1 MCGIAGIISS
11 DSAQVSIHQLQTMS
25 GTLAHRGPDG
35 EGFWIHDDGHC
46 GFAHRRLSILDKTTK
61 AAQPL
66 HYMHYTIMLNGE
78 IYNYI
83 ELKELLQKKGYQFFT
98 DGDTEI
104 IPAAFDCWGRECL
117 YHFDGMF
124 VFVLYNHHSNEIFIA
139 RDRFGEKPFYFSHE
153 KKRDN
158 IFKKIVFASEMKALW
173 AIGIPREYNGEQL
186 LQYLALGK
194 VTGFPD
200 KKNTFYKNIF
210 SLPQGHF
217 ISIQTQTC
225 EIEIEKWYT
234 PNFEKN
240 NEEKN
245 EEKIIRQF
253 SNLLET
259 SVSRRLRSHVHTG
272 TSLSGGIDSAA
283 IAALIHEVKDKSV
296 CWANTAFTAS
306 FPGFEKDELSKSKEI
321 AAYLNMH
328 QEIIF
333 PTEKDWIENF
343 EKIIYHQE
351 EPLQSSSVLSQYM
364 VYKKAKEK
372 NIIVLL
378 DGQGADEILGGYTKY
393 TRLYLQELLREKRS
407 SFKKEKKL
415 LATNQFLEAWDT
427 RDYFMSV
434 FPHTANTF
442 LKAVEKWKI
451 KHTGFVHQ
459 DFYEAFKNDQSSRN
473 AVEPGLSAQLAYSSF
488 ESGLDEL
495 LRYADRNSM
504 AHSVE
509 VRLPFLS
516 HELVEFVFSLPSS
529 FKMKNGFTKWIL
541 RKAMANKLPENIIW
555 SKGKI
560 GYEPPQAAWMK
571 IKPIQEMIV
580 TARKKLAEKNIL
592 QKEII
597 DQPINAK
604 SAHAAGNTD
613 WRILC
618 AAALLK

>member
-11 DSAQVSIHQLQTMS
+11 GTAQVSIHQLQTMS
-25 GTLAHRGPDG
+25 GILAHRGPDG
-35 EGFWIHDDGHC
+35 EGLWIHDDGHC
-46 GFAHRRLSILDKTTK
+46 GFAHRRLSILDKTPK

-66 HYMHYTIMLNGE
+66 HYMHYTMMLNGE

-83 ELKELLQKKGYQFFT
+83 ELKEMLQKKGYQFFT

-117 YHFDGMF
+117 HHFDGMF
-124 VFVLYNHHSNEIFIA
+124 VFVLYNHLSHEIFIA
-139 RDRFGEKPFYFSHE
+139 RDRFGEKPLYFSHD
-153 KKRDN
+153 KKEN
-158 IFKKIVFASEMKALW
+158 SSFESFVFASEMKALW
-173 AIGIPREYNGEQL
+173 AVGIPRDYYGERL

-200 KKNTFYKNIF
+200 KKNTFYKNVL

-217 ISIQTQTC
+217 ISIQTKTC
-225 EIEIEKWYT
+225 EIEIKKWYT
-234 PNFEKN
+234 PNLEKN

-245 EEKIIRQF
+245 VNTIITQF
-253 SNLLET
+253 LSLLET

-283 IAALIHEVKDKSV
+283 IAAMIMGIKKKNE
-296 CWANTAFTAS
+296 CWKNTAFTAS
-306 FPGFEKDELSKSKEI
+306 FPGFEKDELSKSKEV
-321 AAYLNMH
+321 AAFLHMQ

-343 EKIIYHQE
+343 EKIMYHQE

-393 TRLYLQELLREKRS
+393 TRWYLQELLREKKPA
-407 SFKKEKKL
+407 FINEKKL
-415 LATNQFLEAWDT
+415 LLANEFLENWDT
-427 RDYFMSV
+427 KDYIMSA
-434 FPHTANTF
+434 FPRISI
-442 LKAVEKWKI
+442 AVLQSIEKWKI
-451 KHTGFVHQ
+451 KHTGYIQ
-459 DFYEAFKNDQSSRN
+459 KDFYETYKDHQSLRKNM
-473 AVEPGLSAQLAYSSF
+473 AYGLSGQLAYNSF

-516 HELVEFVFSLPSS
+516 HELVELIFSLPSS

-541 RKAMANKLPENIIW
+541 RKAMVNKLPENIIW
-555 SKGKI
+555 AKGKI
-560 GYEPPQAAWMK
+560 GYEPPQATWMK
-571 IKPIQEMIV
+571 IKPIQDMII
-580 TARKKLAEKNIL
+580 TARKKLVEKNIL

-618 AAALLK
+618 AATLLK